1 MADISNTEYI
11 TVNANGIFVGGK
23 PAETYRG
30 EEINLPD
37 SVHRDFAHIQT
48 LNKNV
53 AELHVLSSETRGERA
68 KPGNPSGKHGPNTWC
83 RVKFENGN
91 FGAWVFYNEYASA
104 AFCACYCAVDC
115 AYDVRNSASFRSV
128 VLGETIDKSKAKQN
142 VLTNALKDTNLSQCV
157 PDIPN
162 TAYITIKYYWYYFYV
177 NHDDRCWVIGAF
189 VGGHHVGKYHGQT
202 IYEYNADARDYNAE
216 ARDAYTRLFNNSEYN
231 FSDIYPRIASGSI
244 TEVHVGAFETRG
256 EYAKPGNPDGVFGPN
271 AWCRVKYKNGD
282 LGPWVFVNDC
292 GSAANCARRC
302 VFLCASSIRESAS
315 FRAAL
320 CGPIEKSNANLA
332 MTQNALTKALKDT
345 DLSELIGTHKIGAY
359 EIVVRK
365 SGQNT
370 RG

>member
-1 MADISNTEYI
+1 MVNIPNTEYI

-23 PAETYRG
+23 PATTDRG

-115 AYDVRNSASFRSV
+115 AYDVRNNALFRSV

-157 PDIPN
+157 DMTDIPN
-162 TAYITIKYYWYYFYV
+162 TAYITIKFCWCYYYV
-177 NHDDRCWVIGAF
+177 NHDDRFWGIGTF
-189 VGGHHVGKYHGQT
+189 VGGHYVVKYHGQT
-202 IYEYNADARDYNAE
+202 MYEYHGE
-216 ARDAYTRLFNNSEYN
+216 ARDTYTHLFNNSEYK
-231 FSDIYPRIASGSI
+231 FSDIYPRIARGSI

-292 GSAANCARRC
+292 GSAANCAGRC

-320 CGPIEKSNANLA
+320 CGPIAKSNANLA
-332 MTQNALTKALKDT
+332 MTQNALTNALKDT
-345 DLSELIGTHKIGAY
+345 DLSKFIGAHTIGSY
-359 EIVVRK
+359 EIIVRNK
-365 SGQNT
+365 QNT